1 MGKVKYSN
9 LVLGWQTQNKAQ
21 GQTQKQSFKLLVI
34 ISLIKLYAQYDIFKF
49 FKRKHGQNIITV
61 IQPLEKNA
69 N

>member
-34 ISLIKLYAQYDIFKF
+34 ISLIKLYAQYDILSFSKGRMG
-49 FKRKHGQNIITV
+49 KTLLQ
-61 IQPLEKNA
+61 
-69 N
+69 

>member
-34 ISLIKLYAQYDIFKF
+34 ISLIKLYAQYDILSFSKGSMS
-49 FKRKHGQNIITV
+49 KTLLQ
-61 IQPLEKNA
+61 
-69 N
+69 